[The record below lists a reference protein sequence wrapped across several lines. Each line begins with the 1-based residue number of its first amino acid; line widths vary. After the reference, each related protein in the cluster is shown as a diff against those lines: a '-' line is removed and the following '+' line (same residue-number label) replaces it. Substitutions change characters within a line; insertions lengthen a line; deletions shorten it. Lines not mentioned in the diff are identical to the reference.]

1 MTQLTP
7 RLGPYMGILRDE
19 KRGRYRLALYC
30 AYNAG
35 GLIGSEYNGIVVL
48 DDKDHCVVAD
58 NIAVGKPQ
66 SDQTSIM
73 SYLLKCSA
81 KEFAKLINDA
91 PRARFTITPS
101 EVTA

>member
-7 RLGPYMGILRDE
+7 TLGPYMGILRDE

-48 DDKDHCVVAD
+48 DDTNKCVVAD
-58 NIAVGKPQ
+58 NLGVGLPQ
-66 SDQTSIM
+66 SDQTSLM
-73 SYLLKCSA
+73 SYMLKCSP
-81 KEFAKLINDA
+81 KEFAKFINDA
-91 PRARFTITPS
+91 PRARFTITPN
-101 EVTA
+101 EVTP

>member
-7 RLGPYMGILRDE
+7 TLGPYMGILRDE

-48 DDKDHCVVAD
+48 DDKNMCIVAD
-58 NIAVGKPQ
+58 NLAVGEPQ
-66 SDQTSIM
+66 WRQAALIDS
-73 SYLLKCSA
+73 LLKCSP
-81 KEFAKLINDA
+81 EQFAHTINGA
-91 PRARFTITPS
+91 PRVRFTIKPD

>member
-48 DDKDHCVVAD
+48 DDKDRCVVAD
-58 NIAVGKPQ
+58 NLGVGRNQIKQ
-66 SDQTSIM
+66 SDILDS
-73 SYLLKCSA
+73 LLACTPA
-81 KEFAKLINDA
+81 QFAEYINNA

>member
-19 KRGRYRLALYC
+19 KRGRYQLALYC

-48 DDKDHCVVAD
+48 DDKDRCVVVD
-58 NIAVGKPQ
+58 NLAVGEPQ
-66 SDQTSIM
+66 WRQAA
-73 SYLLKCSA
+73 LLDSMIKCSP
-81 KEFAKLINDA
+81 EQFAHTVNSA
-91 PRARFTITPS
+91 SRARLHITPD

>member
-48 DDKDHCVVAD
+48 DDKNKCVVAD
-58 NIAVGKPQ
+58 NLGVGLPAFRQQ
-66 SDQTSIM
+66 SMLDD
-73 SYLLKCSA
+73 LLKCTA
-81 KEFAKLINDA
+81 ERFAGIINCA
-91 PRARFTITPS
+91 PRARFTITPE
-101 EVTA
+101 EVTP